1 MSANQSKR
9 DWQAV
14 PLRYVCQLNPPVD
27 FGAFGEDDEL
37 TFLPMDRVKSG
48 YFIPNTDK
56 FSKYA
61 SSYNSFEEGDI
72 VLAKVTPCF
81 ENGNIAIG
89 ENLLG
94 GKGFGSSELF
104 VIRATGVAR
113 KFLFYYFQSST
124 FKQEGEA
131 SMTGAGGLKRV
142 SPDLLRRHYLPL
154 PAVKIQHQIA
164 DYLDLETARIDE
176 LVAEKLHMLALLEEK
191 RVALI
196 SRAVTRGLNPDAPLK
211 PSGLDWLGDIPAHWE
226 VMPIKYV
233 ATVGNGSTPA
243 VDNVDYWDENGFPWL
258 NSSVVNADYVKEPSR
273 HVTAKALT
281 ECHLPTI
288 NPPAVLVGITG
299 QGKTRGMASILTIEA
314 TINQHLAFVK
324 PRGERITAEYL
335 RYVLVRVYSFLRSDS
350 DGSGSTKGAI
360 TCEQLANFRIT
371 LPPENEQVHIVRQ
384 IQEGKRVMDRIQ
396 QELNSSVRLLK
407 ERRAA
412 LITAAVIGQINFSP
426 DSKNCRRIE
435 NRAIEVNGD
444 FPC

>member
-1 MSANQSKR
+1 MSR
-9 DWQAV
+9 DISIEHRR
-14 PLRYVCQLNPPVD
+14 L
-27 FGAFGEDDEL
+27 
-37 TFLPMDRVKSG
+37 
-48 YFIPNTDK
+48 
-56 FSKYA
+56 KYA
-61 SSYNSFEEGDI
+61 ATINDESLPETTGSDYELKYVDIGNVDSYGTLHDVVTYQFEDAPSRARRIARHGDVI
-72 VLAKVTPCF
+72 ISTVRTYLQA
-81 ENGNIAIG
+81 IAPIEKPP
-89 ENLLG
+89 ENLIVST
-94 GKGFGSSELF
+94 GFAVVRPDSKLFDPGFCKFALRESSFLWE
-104 VIRATGVAR
+104 VENRSTGVSYPAIN
-113 KFLFYYFQSST
+113 
-124 FKQEGEA
+124 A
-131 SMTGAGGLKRV
+131 S
-142 SPDLLRRHYLPL
+142 DLADIRIHLPSL
-154 PAVKIQHQIA
+154 NLQCQIA
-164 DYLDLETARIDE
+164 DYLDRETARIDA
-176 LVAEKLHMLALLEEK
+176 LVAEKERMLALLKEK
-191 RVALI
+191 RAALI
-196 SRAVTRGLNPDAPLK
+196 SRAVTRGLNPDTPLK
-211 PSGLDWLGDIPAHWE
+211 PSGVDWLGDIPAHWE

-243 VDNVDYWDENGFPWL
+243 VDNVDYWDEDGFPWL

-314 TINQHLAFVK
+314 TINQHLAFVE

-335 RYVLVRVYSFLRSDS
+335 RYVLVRAYSFLRSDS

-371 LPPENEQVHIVRQ
+371 LPPENEQVHIVRR
-384 IQEGKRVMDRIQ
+384 IQEGKHVMDRLQ

-435 NRAIEVNGD
+435 NKAIEVNGD
-444 FPC
+444 SPC

>member
-1 MSANQSKR
+1 MNANPSNR

-27 FGAFGEDDEL
+27 FSAFGEDDEL
-37 TFLPMDRVKSG
+37 TFLPMDRVKNG

-104 VIRATGVAR
+104 VIRATGVDR

-142 SPDLLRRHYLPL
+142 SPDLLRQHHLPL
-154 PAVKIQHQIA
+154 PAVKIQRLIT
-164 DYLDLETARIDE
+164 DYLDRETVRIDA
-176 LVAEKLHMLALLEEK
+176 LVAEKQRMLALLEEK
-191 RVALI
+191 RAALI

-226 VMPIKYV
+226 IERLKFHLNGLEQGWSPQCDNYPADQSEWGVLK
-233 ATVGNGSTPA
+233 VGAVNSWHFNPSENKRLPDEIEPLIQYEIQPRDVLMSRANTTQLLGSIA
-243 VDNVDYWDENGFPWL
+243 FVRD
-258 NSSVVNADYVKEPSR
+258 VNARLLLCDKLYRLNVSD
-273 HVTAKALT
+273 V
-281 ECHLPTI
+281 HLDREF
-288 NPPAVLVGITG
+288 LV
-299 QGKTRGMASILTIEA
+299 A
-314 TINQHLAFVK
+314 
-324 PRGERITAEYL
+324 
-335 RYVLVRVYSFLRSDS
+335 FLRSVPGRFSLERDAS
-350 DGSGSTKGAI
+350 GTSGSMQNIGQDTVQNSWITVPPVDQQRDIVDYITKVLER
-360 TCEQLANFRIT
+360 TYMLETELLASN
-371 LPPENEQVHIVRQ
+371 V
-384 IQEGKRVMDRIQ
+384 
-396 QELNSSVRLLK
+396 LLK
-407 ERRAA
+407 ERRAT
-412 LITAAVIGQINFSP
+412 LITAAVTGQIP
-426 DSKNCRRIE
+426 PKE
-435 NRAIEVNGD
+435 MAA
-444 FPC
+444 

>member
-1 MSANQSKR
+1 
-9 DWQAV
+9 
-14 PLRYVCQLNPPVD
+14 
-27 FGAFGEDDEL
+27 
-37 TFLPMDRVKSG
+37 
-48 YFIPNTDK
+48 
-56 FSKYA
+56 
-61 SSYNSFEEGDI
+61 
-72 VLAKVTPCF
+72 
-81 ENGNIAIG
+81 
-89 ENLLG
+89 
-94 GKGFGSSELF
+94 
-104 VIRATGVAR
+104 
-113 KFLFYYFQSST
+113 
-124 FKQEGEA
+124 
-131 SMTGAGGLKRV
+131 
-142 SPDLLRRHYLPL
+142 
-154 PAVKIQHQIA
+154 
-164 DYLDLETARIDE
+164 
-176 LVAEKLHMLALLEEK
+176 
-191 RVALI
+191 
-196 SRAVTRGLNPDAPLK
+196 
-211 PSGLDWLGDIPAHWE
+211 
-226 VMPIKYV
+226 MPIKYV